1 MNYEF
6 YCSLINSIQVE
17 TGTSVVA
24 PIELWGLVDA
34 NHPELSKYVHE
45 LKQKDS
51 SFRPGWI
58 TDSVS
63 TVLQYTISLQMYKDI
78 LILIII

>member
-63 TVLQYTISLQMYKDI
+63 TVLQ
-78 LILIII
+78 